1 MQFVVLSLQL
11 NIFTNLKKNR
21 IFAVLIFV
29 TKKAMKV
36 PEHYY
41 DEIFDF
47 AGQWDVPSRCGLK
60 IRDYNGKKIIIVTEL
75 YQENTGT
82 SVTYNG
88 ASLAEQICQAKGIST
103 DNMIYIEC
111 NPDTNSKLS
120 FYDEEF
126 FEVTFGRDA
135 DGHLCQPTY
144 RQLTPEIIKEYGI

>member
-1 MQFVVLSLQL
+1 
-11 NIFTNLKKNR
+11 
-21 IFAVLIFV
+21 
-29 TKKAMKV
+29 MKV

-47 AGQWDVPSRCGLK
+47 VGQWDVPSRCGLK
-60 IRDYNGKKIIIVTEL
+60 IRDYKDKKIIIVTEL

-88 ASLAEQICQAKGIST
+88 ASLAEQICKAKDIPLEK
-103 DNMIYIEC
+103 MIYIEC

-126 FEVTFGRDA
+126 FEVTFTNT
-135 DGHLCQPTY
+135 DGHLSDPKY
-144 RQLTPEIIKEYGI
+144 RQLTPENIKEYGL

>member
-1 MQFVVLSLQL
+1 
-11 NIFTNLKKNR
+11 
-21 IFAVLIFV
+21 
-29 TKKAMKV
+29 MKV

-60 IRDYNGKKIIIVTEL
+60 IRDYKGKKIIIVTEL

-103 DNMIYIEC
+103 DNMIYMSSTSR
-111 NPDTNSKLS
+111 NNS
-120 FYDEEF
+120 
-126 FEVTFGRDA
+126 
-135 DGHLCQPTY
+135 
-144 RQLTPEIIKEYGI
+144 